1 MNIWKNFIKKKD
13 IKILEIEIIL
23 LKKKKILGNFV
34 RERKFY
40 KKKLRNLIK
49 QIWYKEY
56 KNNRI
61 KDIIWISNKY
71 SIKII
76 TI

>member
-1 MNIWKNFIKKKD
+1 M
-13 IKILEIEIIL
+13 EVEIIL

-61 KDIIWISNKY
+61 KDIIWLSNKY

>member
-61 KDIIWISNKY
+61 KDIIWLSNKY